1 MIEKL
6 KKFLPYLLAFVFL
19 VALSYAYF
27 SPVLQGKAI
36 SQMDLNHSKGMAQ
49 ELVDFKA
56 KTGENSQWT
65 NSMFGGMPAYN
76 IYGGTS
82 HSVYTYIHR
91 YIRFGMPYTT
101 VGILFLYM
109 FGFYLLLLSLKFTNL
124 QSVMGGMS
132 FGLASYKII
141 IIAVGHIT
149 KTYAIAFMAPVIA
162 GILMTYRGKYLWG
175 AILTAFALGVEI
187 AASHIQIV
195 YYLALMVFLLIAVKF
210 VYAVK
215 EKQIKHFIKASSI
228 LLVAAVFAVLPNI
241 TGLSTTYEYGQQSN
255 RGASELSE
263 KKKND
268 TKGTDRDYAYSWSY
282 GIGETLTLMIPNVK
296 GGASRPIGF
305 DNMDIFDKVDKRYIE
320 YIGKQSA
327 YHGNQSFTAGPVYMG
342 AIIIFLFILGLFI
355 VKGDI
360 KWWIFASAIL
370 GILLSWGGNF
380 KIFTDF
386 FIDYV
391 PLYNK
396 FRTLSMSLVITG
408 FAVVLMAMFTIKQII
423 ENRNIIKE
431 KAIYFYLALALTA
444 GVSLLIYI
452 MPATFL
458 DFLSNR
464 EAAAFAQ
471 QKAEQANMVSQ
482 INLFVAG
489 LESARKEIVRADALR
504 SFVYI
509 MLSALVLYI
518 YSYTNIIKKKE
529 YLVIAL
535 ISLIV
540 FDMWTI
546 DKRYLNNGMF
556 VSKRVVKNE
565 FHKTNADKMI
575 LKDKDPDYRVL
586 SYLHSPFNDG
596 FTPYFHKSIGGYHG
610 AKMRRYQELIEK
622 HLGREV
628 QIVANAYQR
637 DKSNSI
643 ATILSQMNIINM
655 LNTKYII
662 YTPNEYEV
670 NWSALG
676 HGWYVNDYTIVEN
689 ADEEIRELATFEP
702 QKTAVIDKRFKEIID
717 KLPEPEITPN
727 DSTALIFLESYKPN
741 HLVYKT
747 ITERDRFAVF
757 SEIYYDK
764 GWNAYVDGKKT
775 DHVRANYVLRA
786 MIVPKGK
793 HTIEFKFEPQT
804 YIVSQ
809 KIALGSSIF
818 MVLVLIAMIAYSFKG
833 LKARND

>member
-1 MIEKL
+1 MIDRL
-6 KKFLPYLLAFVFL
+6 KKVLPYLLAFIFF
-19 VALSYAYF
+19 VAFSYAYF

-56 KTGENSQWT
+56 KTGEDSQWT

-82 HSVYTYIHR
+82 HSIYTYIHR
-91 YIRFGMPYTT
+91 YIRFGLPYTT
-101 VGILFLYM
+101 VGILFLYI
-109 FGFYLLLLSLKFTNL
+109 FGFYLLLISLKFSNL
-124 QSVMGGMS
+124 QSITGGLA
-132 FGLASYKII
+132 FGLASYNII

-162 GILMTYRGKYLWG
+162 GILMTYRGKYIWG
-175 AILTAFALGVEI
+175 ALLTAFALGVEI

-210 VYAVK
+210 IYAIR
-215 EKQIKHFIKASSI
+215 ENQIKHFIKASSI
-228 LLVAAVFAVLPNI
+228 LLIAAVFAVLPNI
-241 TGLSTTYEYGQQSN
+241 TNMATTYEYGKQSI
-255 RGASELSE
+255 RGASELNE

-268 TKGTDRDYAYSWSY
+268 TKGTDRDYAYAWSY
-282 GIGETLTLMIPNVK
+282 GVGETLNLMIPNLK
-296 GGASRPIGF
+296 GGASSPIGF
-305 DNMDIFDKVDKRYIE
+305 KDMDIFKDVDKRYLE

-342 AIIIFLFILGLFI
+342 AIVIFLFILGLLI

-360 KWWIFASAIL
+360 KWWILSSAVL

-380 KIFTDF
+380 QIFTDF

-391 PLYNK
+391 PFYNK

-408 FAVVLMAMFTIKQII
+408 FAVVFMAMYALKTII
-423 ENRNIIKE
+423 EDKNILKE
-431 KAIYFYLALALTA
+431 KKLHFYIAVALTA
-444 GVSLLIYI
+444 GLSLLIYI
-452 MPATFL
+452 MPATLL
-458 DFLSNR
+458 DLLSNR
-464 EAAAFAQ
+464 EAAAFDAQ
-471 QKAEQANMVSQ
+471 RAEQADMVSQ

-489 LESARKEIVRADALR
+489 LEGVRKEIVRADAIR
-504 SFVYI
+504 TFIYI
-509 MLSALVLYI
+509 ILAAAVLYV
-518 YSYTNIIKKKE
+518 YSYTDIIKKKE
-529 YLVIAL
+529 YLVIA
-535 ISLIV
+535 IIVLIV

-546 DKRYLNNGMF
+546 DKRYLNNDMF
-556 VSKRVVKNE
+556 VSKRIVKNE
-565 FHKTNADKMI
+565 FKKTNADKMI
-575 LKDKDPDYRVL
+575 LKDTDPDYRVL
-586 SYLHSPFNDG
+586 SFLHSPFNDG

-628 QIVANAYQR
+628 QVVARAYQR

-643 ATILSQMNIINM
+643 GTILSQMHIINM

-676 HGWYVNDYTIVEN
+676 HAWFVNNYQIVDN

-702 QKTAVIDKRFKEIID
+702 KNTAVIDKRFKNVID
-717 KLPEPEITPN
+717 KLPEPEVLSN
-727 DSTALIFLESYKPN
+727 DSSSFILLNSYKPN
-741 HLVYKT
+741 HLVYKST
-747 ITERDRFAVF
+747 SNKERLAVF

-764 GWNAYVDGKKT
+764 GWNAYIDGKKT
-775 DHVRANYVLRA
+775 EHIRANYVLRA
-786 MIVPKGK
+786 MIIPKGQHK
-793 HTIEFKFEPQT
+793 IEFKFEPAT

-809 KIALGSSIF
+809 KVALVSSVF
-818 MVLVLIAMIAYSFKG
+818 MALLLLSMIAYSFKN
-833 LKARND
+833 KTK